1 MANRSEPVSPPRVV
15 QRFSRTYQIIGWVSF
30 WVQAVLG
37 VISAIV
43 LLFAGSNL
51 GSSGRN
57 PANPAAPVVANPGT
71 GAGLLFAVLGLL
83 GLFVGAYWAFRYTR
97 LARRFKAPDPQVRQ
111 LPDDAVPILRFGLL
125 SNLVGMLLTILGG
138 QAIAGSL
145 VLKSFEQG
153 FVIFSGNP
161 LRFITPL
168 DLFVVQANSNT
179 VMAHFIGL
187 IATLWLGLITY
198 PRVKRR

>member
-1 MANRSEPVSPPRVV
+1 MANRSESLSLPPAIRRVAV
-15 QRFSRTYQIIGWVSF
+15 ALRFTGWISF
-30 WVQAVLG
+30 WVQLVLG

-51 GSSGRN
+51 GASTPN
-57 PANPAAPVVANPGT
+57 PLNPSTPAAANPGT

-97 LARRFKAPDPQVRQ
+97 LSRQLKTPDAQVR
-111 LPDDAVPILRFGLL
+111 PRRGDAVQTLRVGLMI
-125 SNLVGMLLTILGG
+125 NLVGMLLTILGG

-153 FVIFSGNP
+153 FAIFSGNP

-168 DLFVVQANSNT
+168 DLFVVQANANT
-179 VMAHFIGL
+179 LMAHFVGL
-187 IATLWLGLITY
+187 IATLWLI
-198 PRVKRR
+198 RCVNRQ

>member
-1 MANRSEPVSPPRVV
+1 MANRSESVSPPPIV
-15 QRFSRTYQIIGWVSF
+15 QRFSRTYFLIGWVSF
-30 WVQAVLG
+30 WVQIVLG
-37 VISAIV
+37 VVSAVV
-43 LLFAGSNL
+43 LLFAGSSL
-51 GSSGRN
+51 GTSARN
-57 PANPAAPVVANPGT
+57 PVNPTSPAVANPGT

-97 LARRFKAPDPQVRQ
+97 LGRRFKAPNPQMRQ
-111 LPDDAVPILRFGLL
+111 RPSDAVPILRFGLL
-125 SNLVGMLLTILGG
+125 SNLIGMLLTILGG

-153 FVIFSGNP
+153 FAIFSGNP

-187 IATLWLGLITY
+187 AATLWLIRMTD
-198 PRVKRR
+198 RHVKR

>member
-1 MANRSEPVSPPRVV
+1 MANRSESVSPPPVV
-15 QRFSRTYQIIGWVSF
+15 QRFSRTYQLVGWASF
-30 WVQAVLG
+30 WVQIVLG
-37 VISAIV
+37 VISAVV
-43 LLFAGSNL
+43 LLFAGSSL
-51 GSSGRN
+51 GASSGN
-57 PANPAAPVVANPGT
+57 PVNPTSAAVANPGT

-97 LARRFKAPDPQVRQ
+97 LSRRFKSPDPR
-111 LPDDAVPILRFGLL
+111 LRLRPNDAVPILQFGLW
-125 SNLVGMLLTILGG
+125 SNLIGMLLTIFGG

-153 FVIFSGNP
+153 FAIFSGNP

-187 IATLWLGLITY
+187 IATLWLIRITD
-198 PRVKRR
+198 RHVKR